1 MIEGFVF
8 YKSFADAVDALPA
21 EQYKTIVQA
30 VCRYAIYGEEPEG
43 LDAVSFAL
51 YTLMKPQIDANNKRR
66 EAGRVGGS
74 KQIEANAKQNEAT
87 LKQNEAKAKQN
98 EATLKQNEATLKQN
112 EANVKQNEA
121 NVSKD
126 EANAKQNEAKEK
138 EKDKDKD
145 KEKDKVKE
153 KTRKEKDET
162 PEAFLERVTEPPEV
176 KERLSRFIQMRRQI
190 KKPLTGYALRL
201 AYGDL
206 LKIADSSDEKCRVI
220 DQSLKHSWQTFYPLK
235 DEVARS
241 GTTNFTNER
250 KFDPSIEALLLG
262 EA

>member
-30 VCRYAIYGEEPEG
+30 VCHYAIYGEEPEG

-98 EATLKQNEATLKQN
+98 EA
-112 EANVKQNEA
+112 NVKQTEAKAKQTEA
-121 NVSKD
+121 NVSKG

-206 LKIADSSDEKCRVI
+206 LKIAESSDEKCRVI

-241 GTTNFTNER
+241 GTINFSNER
-250 KFDPSIEALLLG
+250 KYDPSIEALLLG
-262 EA
+262 ES

>member
-74 KQIEANAKQNEAT
+74 KQIEANPKQIEANAKQNEAN

-98 EATLKQNEATLKQN
+98 EANLKQT
-112 EANVKQNEA
+112 EANLKQNEA
-121 NVSKD
+121 NVSKG

-138 EKDKDKD
+138 EKDKD

-241 GTTNFTNER
+241 GTINFSNER
-250 KFDPSIEALLLG
+250 KYDPSIEALLLG
-262 EA
+262 ES